1 MSKTLSTV
9 LTVFK
14 IARIVAK
21 VIFILCIV
29 GGAGRLAALLLL
41 PMASGV
47 VDLLADGELSLTLA
61 SAYPAC
67 IVGIVSCAGEGV
79 LAFLAERY
87 FRNVL
92 SAGTPFT
99 LDGSKECFRLGIASL
114 IVSVA
119 VSVLSGIVVGIF
131 LLLAMDASE
140 LDSNVSVSLSTGLF
154 FLFLSLIFKHGAELQ
169 APAAEEPAE
178 EPAQEPAR
186 ETTASE
192 TETL

>member
-29 GGAGRLAALLLL
+29 GGAGCLAALLLL

-67 IVGIVSCAGEGV
+67 IVGIVSFAGEGV

-92 SAGTPFT
+92 SACTPFT